1 MEEYRLG
8 ELFEIKYLDR
18 RRAWMKEIDYFYDY
32 NEKTNL
38 CSFIQPVVLIST
50 VKPITIMHVMEQAEI
65 LRRMFCLVNRNTDIV
80 STKYVYYYLLG
91 NKDLLE
97 RLYMGSTLEN
107 LSIVSLRAF
116 KITIPSM
123 TEQLAIVRNM
133 DILESILA
141 NQSKAKTKLNDIFG
155 AYYQRAYLVNSKYW
169 NKKKLISFSRSKI
182 YSRRNTEFEVIPKEH
197 GVMVSMG
204 SNYFLTVDRKICNPY
219 YLAAALQEALV
230 VKYQKNNSWTDVT
243 YSGLSIADLRN
254 IFVPLPPLKV
264 QNDYEVIYR
273 KISDIKDDM
282 DSFLEK
288 AHELYE
294 IMLLRFL
301 YKDSMKKGL
310 AMLEMEVS
318 KLANTIVKYSYVE
331 PKTFR
336 SLTAYD
342 VARKDEYAKLKSGNV
357 IQVFDEKQGKII
369 LMKA

>member
-8 ELFEIKYLDR
+8 DFFEIKFLDR
-18 RRAWMKEIDYFYDY
+18 RRAWMKENDFFYDY

-50 VKPITIMHVMEQAEI
+50 VKPITIMYVMDQVEI

-97 RLYMGSTLEN
+97 RFYMGSTLEN
-107 LSIVSLRAF
+107 LSIVSLRSF
-116 KITIPSM
+116 KISIPSM

-133 DILESILA
+133 DVLESIIA
-141 NQSKAKTKLNDIFG
+141 NQSKAMNKIYDIFG

-182 YSRRNTEFEVIPKEH
+182 YSRRSTEFEVIPKEH
-197 GVMVSMG
+197 GVMV

-230 VKYQKNNSWTDVT
+230 VKFQINNSWTDVT

-254 IFVPLPPLKV
+254 IFIPLPPLKV

-282 DSFLEK
+282 NRFLEK

-294 IMLLRFL
+294 IMLLKFL
-301 YKDSMKKGL
+301 YKDSMQKNL
-310 AMLEMEVS
+310 ALFEMEVS
-318 KLANTIVKYSYVE
+318 KLANTIVKYSYLE
-331 PKTFR
+331 PKTFV

-369 LMKA
+369 LRKA